1 MGGIGKTQLAVEYV
15 HRHKADYP
23 GGIFWVN
30 AAEPLARGLAQLG
43 ARLRPEARGEP
54 PDRQLQVAFEE
65 LSCRP
70 DALLVLDNLGDP
82 AELTRPVGAEGSP
95 LTLACRILF
104 TTRQLDLG
112 RFHPVEVS
120 VLPEGPALQ
129 LLLRHDSRHAV
140 RDAPDHPERH
150 EAETI
155 CRLLGWLPL
164 ALELAGAFLGKRAT
178 VSLGD
183 YRRRLQAE
191 GCLNTLDSEVK
202 HLPRIYLPTVHEAAV
217 AATLK
222 TQWGLLVQDQ
232 DEEAQLLLRVAGQ
245 FPEAA
250 VILTRTLGLFAGIA
264 HAAPP
269 GHVSP
274 LGRALD
280 RLHDVRLVEERHAH
294 RVRLHPLVRE
304 FARDLIPP
312 SEAPGLR
319 HDCARRVVRAF
330 EDFATLEAAT
340 HADGVDVLQ
349 QTLLTALDFLPG
361 KQDGAADAL
370 TGMLRV
376 FRRESHRLRE
386 WDPVRQPN
394 SFAQQVLFRAGA
406 LGETALAARAE
417 ARLGELARPALVA
430 RWRRHRESPA
440 LVRILAVHGLLVSSV
455 AVSPDG
461 RHIILGYAD
470 STLAVW
476 DLAAGQRLR
485 VLTGHREAVSSVA
498 VSPDGRHIVSGSAD
512 STLAVWDFATGRR
525 LHELTGHRDAV
536 SSVAVSP
543 DGRLAVSG
551 SYDHTAAVWDLAT
564 GQRLHELTGHRDA
577 VSSVT
582 VSPDGRHIV
591 SGSDDSTVAVWDL
604 ATGQR
609 LRVLT
614 GHRSAVSSAAMLKVH
629 RTLGPG
635 LLKSTYQACL
645 AHELRCRGIEVGCE
659 SDQGR
664 HQADGQWV
672 MSRLVGFLALFAS
685 WR

>member
-1 MGGIGKTQLAVEYV
+1 LDRHDLVMTLCRFTPADFATLVASFPGAASQVSRHGTVPEQAAELVRWAESPTGPGLPAVEREVLRRVGQGPPPGSSAPFVVPFPRNPDFVGRSDDLEALHVALQERGPVGIRPAGLTGMGGIGKTQLAVEYV

-104 TTRQLDLG
+104 TTRQRDLG

-140 RDAPDHPERH
+140 RDASDHPERH

-222 TQWGLLVQDQ
+222 TQCGLLVQDQ
-232 DEEAQLLLRVAGQ
+232 DQEAQLLLRVAGQ

-312 SEAPGLR
+312 SEAPGFR

-394 SFAQQVLFRAGA
+394 
-406 LGETALAARAE
+406 T
-417 ARLGELARPALVA
+417 
-430 RWRRHRESPA
+430 
-440 LVRILAVHGLLVSSV
+440 
-455 AVSPDG
+455 
-461 RHIILGYAD
+461 
-470 STLAVW
+470 
-476 DLAAGQRLR
+476 
-485 VLTGHREAVSSVA
+485 
-498 VSPDGRHIVSGSAD
+498 
-512 STLAVWDFATGRR
+512 
-525 LHELTGHRDAV
+525 
-536 SSVAVSP
+536 
-543 DGRLAVSG
+543 
-551 SYDHTAAVWDLAT
+551 
-564 GQRLHELTGHRDA
+564 
-577 VSSVT
+577 
-582 VSPDGRHIV
+582 
-591 SGSDDSTVAVWDL
+591 
-604 ATGQR
+604 
-609 LRVLT
+609 
-614 GHRSAVSSAAMLKVH
+614 
-629 RTLGPG
+629 
-635 LLKSTYQACL
+635 
-645 AHELRCRGIEVGCE
+645 
-659 SDQGR
+659 
-664 HQADGQWV
+664 
-672 MSRLVGFLALFAS
+672 
-685 WR
+685 